1 MRDCDIRAVLKPRL
15 EKRFV
20 RTPSLIVDE
29 LGFAGHVARIDVAV
43 INCSLH
49 GYEIKSERDTLAR
62 LDQQLSHYADQ
73 FHYVTVVTADKHLDG
88 VLAKSPIG
96 VGVIRATMQGGRIV
110 LRQVRRPRS
119 LGQTAD
125 RIARL
130 FWWPEA
136 LAVLEKHDL
145 AKGAKRLNGDML
157 RSRLLEHFTASQLL
171 EELRETLAGRR
182 AEQLQTR
189 KLTSDDLSRWF

>member
-15 EKRFV
+15 KKRFE

-29 LGFAGHVARIDVAV
+29 LGFDGHIARIDVAV
-43 INCSLH
+43 VNCSLH
-49 GYEIKSERDTLAR
+49 GYEIKSERDTLSR
-62 LDQQLSHYADQ
+62 LDQQLGHYANQ
-73 FHYVTVVTADKHLDG
+73 FHYVTVVAADKHLDG
-88 VLAKSPIG
+88 VLAMSPVS
-96 VGVIRATMQGGRIV
+96 VGLIRATMQRGRVV

-136 LAVLEKHDL
+136 LAVLEKHNL

-157 RSRLLEHFTASQLL
+157 RSRLLDHFTAPQLL

-182 AEQLQTR
+182 AEQSHTPRMQ
-189 KLTSDDLSRWF
+189 DDGLSRWF